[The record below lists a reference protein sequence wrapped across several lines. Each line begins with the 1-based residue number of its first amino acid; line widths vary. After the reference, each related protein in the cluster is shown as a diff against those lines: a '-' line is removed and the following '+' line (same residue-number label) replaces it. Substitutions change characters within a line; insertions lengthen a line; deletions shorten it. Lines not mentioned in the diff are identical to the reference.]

1 MGSTLVTRNKELP
14 LGLYQKRI
22 TIQKKSTPTKTSQ
35 GDKVAYTDVL
45 TTWAKINSISVQRLL
60 EYGQMHE
67 DAKYEVEMRY
77 NRSLDITEGEYR
89 IVWKVNSIAAPQYF
103 IISSSINVDEVNRV
117 QRFLISQN
125 K

>member
-1 MGSTLVTRNKELP
+1 MQNVVTRNKP
-14 LGLYQKRI
+14 IPIGLYDKRI
-22 TIQKKSTPTKTSQ
+22 TIQFKQQVTKTSM
-35 GDKVAYTDVL
+35 GDKAEYVDL
-45 TTWAKINSISVQRLL
+45 ITTWAKINPISVQRLL

-77 NRSLDITEGEYR
+77 NRSWNITEGEYR
-89 IVWKVNSIAAPQYF
+89 IKWRQTPTSDEQYF
-103 IISSSINVDEVNRV
+103 IISSSIDVDSLRKV

>member
-1 MGSTLVTRNKELP
+1 MRDLVTRNKNP
-14 LGLYQKRI
+14 QLGLYQKRI
-22 TIQKKSTPTKTSQ
+22 TIQRKQTVTKTSM
-35 GDKVAYTDVL
+35 GDKAEYVDVI
-45 TTWAKINSISVQRLL
+45 TTWAKVNSLSVARLL

-77 NRSLDITEGEYR
+77 NRQLDITEGEYR
-89 IVWKVNSIAAPQYF
+89 IVWKINGIAEPQYF
-103 IISSSINVDEVNRV
+103 IISSAINVDEVSRI